1 MALLELK
8 NLHVALEDG
17 TEIVKGV
24 DLAVDTNQIHAI
36 MGPNGSGKS
45 TLAYALMGHPAYQ
58 ITEGQILF
66 DGEDVTELEADE
78 RAQRGFFLAF
88 QYPHAITGVT
98 VASFLRSALNAIRKA
113 RNDGEDDPVKI
124 PEFRKDLM
132 AAMEQLGVS
141 RELAQRYLNDGFSG
155 GEKKRVEILQM
166 AMLKPRV
173 AVLDETDS
181 GLDIDALKAVANG
194 VSELVGEETGP
205 LVITHYQR
213 ILNYVKPDFVHVF
226 VGGRIVAQGGPEL
239 AERLEDRGYDPFRPP
254 GGVEH
259 GSAAPCRAGGGGKA
273 AGPRASPT
281 PPATP
286 DPTREA
292 GGMKKKSRS

>member
-24 DLAVDTNQIHAI
+24 DLAVGSNEVHAV

-45 TLAYALMGHPAYQ
+45 TLAYALMGHPAYE

-66 DGEDVTELEADE
+66 DGEDVTGLAADE
-78 RAQRGFFLAF
+78 RAQRGLFLAF
-88 QYPHAITGVT
+88 QYPHAVPGVT
-98 VASFLRSALNAIRKA
+98 VTSFMRSAINAVRKA
-113 RNDGEDDPVKI
+113 RAGEDDPVPIKD
-124 PEFRKDLM
+124 FRKEMLAQMDRLRIP
-132 AAMEQLGVS
+132 

-166 AMLKPRV
+166 AMLKPRI

-181 GLDIDALKAVANG
+181 GLDIDALRTIADG
-194 VSELVGEETGP
+194 VQELVGPEMGA

-213 ILNYVKPDFVHVF
+213 ILNHITPDFVHVF
-226 VGGRIVAQGGPEL
+226 VGGRIVEEGGPEL
-239 AERLEDRGYDPFRPP
+239 AHKLEAEGY
-254 GGVEH
+254 
-259 GSAAPCRAGGGGKA
+259 KA
-273 AGPRASPT
+273 YE
-281 PPATP
+281 
-286 DPTREA
+286 EA
-292 GGMKKKSRS
+292 VA